1 MNKLN
6 KKLLETELSICCMS
20 FEDAVVYT
28 KDLFPLLLGRFSDVE
43 ITEEFY
49 CCNGLEH
56 RCWVEPHYDGNWGMT
71 LLDVRSAVLS
81 MCHKFS
87 KYLYNTNKYG
97 NRLYVVEKEGKVR
110 VFVYLRD
117 ITGRDYTFDFYNTEE
132 M

>member
-6 KKLLETELSICCMS
+6 KKLLETELSICGMS
-20 FEDAVVYT
+20 FEDVDIYT
-28 KDLFPLLLGRFSDVE
+28 KDLFPLLLSRFSDVE

-49 CCNGLEH
+49 CCKGLEQS
-56 RCWVEPHYDGNWGMT
+56 CWIEPHYDGNWGMT
-71 LLDVRSAVLS
+71 LSGVRKKVLL

-87 KYLYNTNKYG
+87 KYLYNTNRYG

-117 ITGRDYTFDFYNTEE
+117 ITGRDYTFDFYNN
-132 M
+132 